1 MFVPHPSLVHWERK
15 LFAPEKLM
23 KWTVS
28 RPYELWGHQFLTEMI
43 FMSCKKIL
51 KALRLVQFVTSFIE
65 KYMNFL
71 FQGHIFGHPQHLN
84 AITFTLDAA
93 MIKHDDICLWISSF
107 SYIINFKEVDKFFMF
122 QGKGNFTRPNKKN
135 AFRQKLIRSTI
146 TTRVIMIWKLWE
158 TQLWGLR
165 RNVMQSFD

>member
-1 MFVPHPSLVHWERK
+1 MKLAVP
-15 LFAPEKLM
+15 
-23 KWTVS
+23 
-28 RPYELWGHQFLTEMI
+28 RPYEIWGHQFLTEVI
-43 FMSCKKIL
+43 FMSSKEIL
-51 KALRLVQFVTSFIE
+51 KALLLVQFITSFIE
-65 KYMNFL
+65 NYMNFL
-71 FQGHIFGHPQHLN
+71 FLGHIFGHPQHLN

-93 MIKHDDICLWISSF
+93 MIKHDDICLRISSF